1 MLADNSK
8 SVHWKL
14 GADNE
19 VWVWVMGEHHLD
31 KPYDVICDE
40 ILAERARLKAE
51 QEMPELR
58 CGPAGPGGPSQAEG
72 PPCLLADRA
81 CGRARWASRACGGVQ
96 FLESSPSRLRGTPF
110 THEAT
115 TSSVLRPH
123 WDVVDVVP
131 Q

>member
-1 MLADNSK
+1 MLADNGR

-51 QEMPELR
+51 QETPELR
-58 CGPAGPGGPSQAEG
+58 CGPAGPGEHSQG
-72 PPCLLADRA
+72 PPRFLADRA
-81 CGRARWASRACGGVQ
+81 CGRARWASRARGGIQ
-96 FLESSPSRLRGTPF
+96 FLESSPF
-110 THEAT
+110 
-115 TSSVLRPH
+115 
-123 WDVVDVVP
+123 
-131 Q
+131 